1 MQAHTHA
8 YNVHSHTIRH
18 IELIQRNGRKSTMDM
33 RLFYNLRTKKNIFP
47 LILCV
52 SVSFCRWEKIA
63 STQMVLHSNFKNS
76 FTISYLCFSTSL
88 FYCVSI
94 CFPFTYYVIFC
105 VYQCSM
111 CLANVICYPL
121 PLYLLH
127 SFFCLVLVVFLVQCG
142 DFCISR
148 ICVSLF
154 FFCMVK
160 YGCFVSSLH

>member
-1 MQAHTHA
+1 
-8 YNVHSHTIRH
+8 
-18 IELIQRNGRKSTMDM
+18 
-33 RLFYNLRTKKNIFP
+33 
-47 LILCV
+47 
-52 SVSFCRWEKIA
+52 
-63 STQMVLHSNFKNS
+63 MVLHSNFKNS

-154 FFCMVK
+154 FFVWSNMAVLSHRCIRK
-160 YGCFVSSLH
+160 IFVFWGDKDFVLFLLTLFHNFVNLDGE